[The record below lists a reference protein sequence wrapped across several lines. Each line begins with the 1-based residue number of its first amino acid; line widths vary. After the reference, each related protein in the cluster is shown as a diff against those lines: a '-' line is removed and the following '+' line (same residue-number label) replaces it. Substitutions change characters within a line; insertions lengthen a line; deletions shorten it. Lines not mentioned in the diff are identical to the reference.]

1 MSVRDVLGTLTQKQL
16 ISAFTEVL
24 LARFEDLRNPY
35 GQTSIKL
42 GETNVNDELVPLREF
57 VAYLR
62 KANPLNY
69 YSICRRGRGSRV
81 AHETYA
87 GEYQKHL
94 PLDKAERVAIYLVER
109 PKR

>member
-1 MSVRDVLGTLTQKQL
+1 MSVRDILKTLTQKQL

-24 LARFEDLRNPY
+24 LDRFDDIRNPY
-35 GQTSIKL
+35 GQSSIKV
-42 GETNVNDELVPLREF
+42 GETSVDDELIPLREF

-69 YSICRRGRGSRV
+69 YSIRRRGRGSRV
-81 AHETYA
+81 AHERYA
-87 GEYQKHL
+87 GEYQKYL
-94 PLDKAERVAIYLVER
+94 PLDKAERVAIYIVER